1 MGALVA
7 AWGIGRRML
16 ARLVRLPH
24 SRSTGLARESKL
36 CTRPGRHPSAPVLA
50 EHPCLEGRR
59 RQAADARW
67 PVRHAGMYVVI
78 AIPGGVAMN
87 NQAAFCV
94 NGYVATP
101 PSADFTRNGTP
112 TLRMRIGWTPR
123 RIDKKTGDWTD
134 DETSFATVRC
144 YSTVARNAAACLHK
158 GDPILLK
165 GTIKIREYVNQAG
178 VRGHVVEITADS
190 IGHDLSRGVSLFTKV
205 PANLGQ
211 TALDRLREDVAA
223 GRIRLPGD

>member
-1 MGALVA
+1 
-7 AWGIGRRML
+7 
-16 ARLVRLPH
+16 
-24 SRSTGLARESKL
+24 
-36 CTRPGRHPSAPVLA
+36 
-50 EHPCLEGRR
+50 
-59 RQAADARW
+59 
-67 PVRHAGMYVVI
+67 
-78 AIPGGVAMN
+78 MN

-144 YSTVARNAAACLHK
+144 YSTIARNAAACLHK

-223 GRIRLPGD
+223 GRIRLPGDRVDAESAQTEADGDEESADDEGAEDAEDAEDAELFDDEASKVLTAVP

>member
-1 MGALVA
+1 
-7 AWGIGRRML
+7 
-16 ARLVRLPH
+16 
-24 SRSTGLARESKL
+24 
-36 CTRPGRHPSAPVLA
+36 
-50 EHPCLEGRR
+50 
-59 RQAADARW
+59 
-67 PVRHAGMYVVI
+67 
-78 AIPGGVAMN
+78 
-87 NQAAFCV
+87 
-94 NGYVATP
+94 
-101 PSADFTRNGTP
+101 
-112 TLRMRIGWTPR
+112 MRIGWTPR

-223 GRIRLPGD
+223 GRIRLPGDRVDAESAQTEADGDDESADDEGAEVPGVPEDEELFDDEASKVLTAVP